1 MKDDVVPAYQPNSP
15 RVLLLSA
22 SSSLNSTLR
31 QHLYDCPDWTLSHA
45 SAPRGEVEAALV
57 LLDVGSY
64 DRDTNV
70 HLLRQ
75 IGDTPVALVNAQPD
89 QARRLVETHPWIRGV
104 FYRATPRAIFVR
116 GIRTLLTGGDW
127 LPRELMEALL
137 SRYRQLSSANQV
149 IDELTLREKQILALA
164 GQGLSN
170 AEIGEKLHLSIH
182 TIKSHVHNALRKLG
196 ASNRAQGASLVLAHV
211 SEAVS

>member
-1 MKDDVVPAYQPNSP
+1 M
-15 RVLLLSA
+15 
-22 SSSLNSTLR
+22 
-31 QHLYDCPDWTLSHA
+31 
-45 SAPRGEVEAALV
+45 

-70 HLLRQ
+70 HLLRH

-104 FYRATPRAIFVR
+104 FYRATPRTIFVR

>member
-1 MKDDVVPAYQPNSP
+1 MKTTSCRPISPTP

-70 HLLRQ
+70 HLLRH

-89 QARRLVETHPWIRGV
+89 RAPAGRNPPRIRGV
-104 FYRATPRAIFVR
+104 FYRATRAPSSFAASAR
-116 GIRTLLTGGDW
+116 CSPAATGCHG
-127 LPRELMEALL
+127 
-137 SRYRQLSSANQV
+137 S
-149 IDELTLREKQILALA
+149 
-164 GQGLSN
+164 
-170 AEIGEKLHLSIH
+170 
-182 TIKSHVHNALRKLG
+182 
-196 ASNRAQGASLVLAHV
+196 
-211 SEAVS
+211 

>member
-15 RVLLLSA
+15 CTAAFGQQLAQQHPAAASVRLPRLDAQPRLGTARRGRGSA
-22 SSSLNSTLR
+22 
-31 QHLYDCPDWTLSHA
+31 
-45 SAPRGEVEAALV
+45 GAARRR
-57 LLDVGSY
+57 SY

-104 FYRATPRAIFVR
+104 FYRATPRTIFVR

-164 GQGLSN
+164 GQVFPMRRS
-170 AEIGEKLHLSIH
+170 ARSC
-182 TIKSHVHNALRKLG
+182 T
-196 ASNRAQGASLVLAHV
+196 
-211 SEAVS
+211 